1 MRMAEESFKEIISIL
16 EKGMNYTFC
25 KEELDF
31 MREIHLSG
39 FISGRLEA
47 TREIRDEMIEF
58 YSERE
63 VSE

>member
-1 MRMAEESFKEIISIL
+1 MAEEHFKEIIDTL
-16 EKGMNYTFC
+16 EKGMNYTFS

-47 TREIRDEMIEF
+47 TKEIKDEMVAF
-58 YSERE
+58 YSERG
-63 VSE
+63 